1 MSASETWVTMTDED
15 QPDYRIPQG
24 GGVPWRDMGMEETH
38 RPPERDVAITGIET
52 MAVAGNFTWGIV
64 KVETD
69 AGVYGLGETFRAEA
83 ALDMA
88 GRMDVDLVGENPLDT
103 SRIRELLEQRYTG
116 TGRIGQAAF
125 TAIETACYDIKGKLL
140 DVPVYEL
147 LGGKYRDEIKI
158 YCDTH
163 AGESLGEA
171 SVHDPTE
178 MYTPESY
185 ARAAREVVDEG
196 FEALKFDLDV
206 PTHTEYDEAN
216 RRMDNAA
223 LEHKVNLVEA
233 VRDEI
238 GYDVDLGMDL
248 HWNFTVETAVRLG
261 KKLEPYDL
269 AWLEDPVPPEK
280 TEAQKRVTE
289 AIDLP
294 VLSGENFVTTTQFN
308 KAAREGV
315 FDIAAP
321 DVNKCGG
328 LGEYVDIATVC
339 DLYGVPLA
347 SHNIS
352 SPLGTVAG
360 AHVSAAVPNFL
371 CMEWHSRDVPWW
383 NEMVDRVEGS
393 GPILEDGSIDLPEGP
408 GLGVELNRDRCA
420 EYSVDGYDLVV

>member
-1 MSASETWVTMTDED
+1 MEDE
-15 QPDYRIPQG
+15 PDYRIPQG
-24 GGVPWRDMGMEETH
+24 GGVPWRDMGMEERN
-38 RPPERDVAITGIET
+38 RPPERDVAITDVKT

-88 GRMDVDLVGENPLDT
+88 GRMNVDLEGENPLDT
-103 SRIRELLEQRYTG
+103 RRMRELLEQRYTG
-116 TGRIGQAAF
+116 CGRVGQAAF

-147 LGGKYRDEIKI
+147 LGGKFRDEVTI

-163 AGESLGEA
+163 GGESLGEA
-171 SVHDPTE
+171 SEHDPRDV
-178 MYTPESY
+178 YTPESY
-185 ARAAREVVDEG
+185 ARAARDVVDAG
-196 FEALKFDLDV
+196 FDALKFDLDV
-206 PTHTEYDEAN
+206 PTHAEYDEAN

-223 LEHKVNLVEA
+223 IDHKVRLVEA

-238 GYDVDLGMDL
+238 GADIDLGMDL
-248 HWNFTVETAVRLG
+248 HWNFTVETAIRLG
-261 KKLEPYDL
+261 KRLEPYDL

-280 TEAQKRVTE
+280 FDAQQRVTE
-289 AIDLP
+289 ALDVP
-294 VLSGENFVTTTQFN
+294 VLTGENLVTTSQFN
-308 KAAREGV
+308 RAAREGV

-339 DLYGVPLA
+339 DLYGVPIA

-360 AHVSAAVPNFL
+360 AHVSAAIPNFVA
-371 CMEWHSRDVPWW
+371 MEYHARDVPWW
-383 NEMVDRVEGS
+383 NDMCDRVAS
-393 GPILEDGSIDLPEGP
+393 ADPVLADGSIRVPEGP
-408 GLGVELNRDRCA
+408 GLGVELNRDLVG
-420 EYSVDGYDLVV
+420 EHLTDGSELVV

>member
-1 MSASETWVTMTDED
+1 MAREDE
-15 QPDYRIPQG
+15 PDYRIPPG

-38 RPPERDVAITGIET
+38 RPPERDVEITGIET
-52 MAVAGNFTWGIV
+52 MAIAGNFTWGIV

-88 GRMDVDLVGENPLDT
+88 GRLAVDLVGENPLDT
-103 SRIRELLEQRYTG
+103 SRVRELLEQRYTG
-116 TGRIGQAAF
+116 AGAIGQAAF
-125 TAIETACYDIKGKLL
+125 TAIETACYDIKGKLF

-147 LGGKYRDEIKI
+147 LGGKYRDDIKI

-163 AGESLGEA
+163 GGESLGEA
-171 SVHDPTE
+171 ADHDPRDV
-178 MYTPESY
+178 YTPEAY

-206 PTHTEYDEAN
+206 PTHAEYDEAS
-216 RRMDNAA
+216 RRMGNEA
-223 LEHKVNLVEA
+223 LEHKVSLVEA

-248 HWNFTVETAVRLG
+248 HWNFTTETAIRLG
-261 KKLEPYDL
+261 KKLERFDL

-280 TEAQKRVTE
+280 TESQRRVTE
-289 AIDLP
+289 ALDVP
-294 VLSGENFVTTTQFN
+294 VLTGENLVTVSQFN
-308 KAAREGV
+308 DAAREGMM
-315 FDIAAP
+315 DIAAP

-339 DLYGVPLA
+339 DLYGIPIA

-360 AHVSAAVPNFL
+360 AHVSAAIPNFL
-371 CMEWHSRDVPWW
+371 CLEWHARDVPWW
-383 NEMVDRVEGS
+383 NEMAERVDGS
-393 GPILEDGSIDLPEGP
+393 GPVLEDGSIDVPEGP
-408 GLGVELNRDRCA
+408 GLGVELNPDICE
-420 EYSVDGYDLVV
+420 EYLVDGYDLIV

>member
-1 MSASETWVTMTDED
+1 MTQDD

-24 GGVPWRDMGMEETH
+24 GGVPWRDMGMDETH
-38 RPPERDVAITGIET
+38 RPPERDVEITDIKT
-52 MAVAGNFTWGIV
+52 MAIAGNFTWGIV

-103 SRIRELLEQRYTG
+103 SRMRELLEQRYTG

-125 TAIETACYDIKGKLL
+125 TAIETACYDIKGKLF

-163 AGESLGEA
+163 GGESLGEA
-171 SVHDPTE
+171 RDHNPKDV
-178 MYTPESY
+178 YTPEGY

-206 PTHTEYDEAN
+206 PTHAEYDEAN
-216 RRMDNAA
+216 RRMDNEA
-223 LEHKVNLVEA
+223 LEHKVSLVEA

-238 GYDVDLGMDL
+238 GYDIDLGMDL
-248 HWNFTVETAVRLG
+248 HWNFTTETAIRLG
-261 KKLEPYDL
+261 KKLERFDL

-280 TEAQKRVTE
+280 TESQRKVTE
-289 AIDLP
+289 ALDMP
-294 VLSGENFVTTTQFN
+294 VLTGENLVTVSQFN
-308 KAAREGV
+308 DAAREGMM
-315 FDIAAP
+315 DIAAP

-339 DLYGVPLA
+339 DLYGIPIA

-352 SPLGTVAG
+352 SPLGTIAG
-360 AHVSAAVPNFL
+360 AHVSAAIPNFL

-383 NEMVDRVEGS
+383 NDMAERVDGS
-393 GPILEDGSIDLPEGP
+393 GPILEDGYINVPEGP
-408 GLGVELNRDRCA
+408 GLGVELDRGLCE
-420 EYSVDGYDLVV
+420 EYLADGYDLVI

>member
-1 MSASETWVTMTDED
+1 MTDRK
-15 QPDYRIPQG
+15 PDYRIEQG
-24 GGVPWRDMGMEETH
+24 GGVPWRDMGMTETH
-38 RPPERDVAITGIET
+38 RPPERDVAITDIET
-52 MAVAGNFTWGIV
+52 MAIAGNFTWGIV

-88 GRMDVDLVGENPLDT
+88 DRMEVDLAGENPLDT
-103 SRIRELLEQRYTG
+103 DRLRELLEQRYTG

-125 TAIETACYDIKGKLL
+125 TAIETACYDIKGKLF

-147 LGGKYRDEIKI
+147 LGGKYRDEITI

-163 AGESLGEA
+163 GGESLGEA
-171 SVHDPTE
+171 SGQDPRDV
-178 MYTPESY
+178 YTPESY

-206 PTHTEYDEAN
+206 PTHADYDEAN
-216 RRMDNAA
+216 RRMDNEAI
-223 LEHKVNLVEA
+223 EHKVSLVEA

-238 GYDVDLGMDL
+238 GGEIELGMDL
-248 HWNFTVETAVRLG
+248 HWNFTVETAIRLG
-261 KKLEPYDL
+261 KELERFDL

-280 TEAQKRVTE
+280 TEAQKRVTQ
-289 AIDLP
+289 AIDVP
-294 VLSGENFVTTTQFN
+294 VLTGENLVTVEQFN
-308 KAAREGV
+308 RAASEGIM
-315 FDIAAP
+315 DIAAP

-328 LGEYVDIATVC
+328 LGEYLDIATVC

-360 AHVSAAVPNFL
+360 AHVSAAIPNFL

-383 NEMVDRVEGS
+383 NEMVERVEGS

-408 GLGVELNRDRCA
+408 GLGVRLDRDRCEEHLA
-420 EYSVDGYDLVV
+420 DGYDLIV

>member
-1 MSASETWVTMTDED
+1 MTDRK
-15 QPDYRIPQG
+15 PDYRIEQG
-24 GGVPWRDMGMEETH
+24 GGVPWRDMGMTETH
-38 RPPERDVAITGIET
+38 RPPERDVAITDIET
-52 MAVAGNFTWGIV
+52 MAIAGNFTWGIV

-88 GRMDVDLVGENPLDT
+88 DRMEVDLAGENPLDT
-103 SRIRELLEQRYTG
+103 DRLRELLEQRYTG

-125 TAIETACYDIKGKLL
+125 TAIETACYDIKGKLF

-147 LGGKYRDEIKI
+147 LGGKYRDEITI

-163 AGESLGEA
+163 GGESLGEA
-171 SVHDPTE
+171 SGQDPRDV
-178 MYTPESY
+178 YTPESY

-206 PTHTEYDEAN
+206 PTHADYDEAN
-216 RRMDNAA
+216 RRMDNEAI
-223 LEHKVNLVEA
+223 EHKVSLVEA

-238 GYDVDLGMDL
+238 GDEVDLGMDL
-248 HWNFTVETAVRLG
+248 HWNFTVETAIRLG
-261 KKLEPYDL
+261 KELERFDL

-280 TEAQKRVTE
+280 TEAQKRVTQ
-289 AIDLP
+289 AIDVP
-294 VLSGENFVTTTQFN
+294 VLTGENLVTVEQFN
-308 KAAREGV
+308 RAASEGIM
-315 FDIAAP
+315 DIAAP

-328 LGEYVDIATVC
+328 LGEYLDIATVC

-360 AHVSAAVPNFL
+360 AHVSAAIPNFL

-383 NEMVDRVEGS
+383 NEMVERVEGS

-408 GLGVELNRDRCA
+408 GLGVRLDRDRCEEHLA
-420 EYSVDGYDLVV
+420 DGYDLIV